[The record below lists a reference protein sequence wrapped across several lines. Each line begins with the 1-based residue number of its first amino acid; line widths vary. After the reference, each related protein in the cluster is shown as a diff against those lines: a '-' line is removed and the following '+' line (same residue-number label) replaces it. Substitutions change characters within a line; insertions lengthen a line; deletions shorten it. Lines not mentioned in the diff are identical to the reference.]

1 MESLKNLLREII
13 MDRIVRATAANGGI
27 RLVAVLTTESSL
39 EARERHGLSYLTTC
53 ILGRAFSASLLLAS
67 SMKIMHGRVTLRIR
81 SDGPLKGL
89 LVDAGR
95 DGNVR
100 GYVGNPD
107 LEFDLIKTDSNK
119 FTFNFRKALGTGYLN
134 VIRDNGFGEPFTST
148 VELVKGNIAEDLASY
163 LYYSEQTP
171 SAVFIGEK
179 IKNKKIICT
188 GGLLAQVLPKKG
200 TDPLLVSL
208 LEERCKEINSFSED
222 LFQEKDNLLSL
233 IKNIFPDIDDN
244 LISEEARTQKVKFKC
259 MCSKQRSL
267 NAMKMLDKSEL
278 EDILKTEGKAELVCE
293 FCKNKYLI
301 SYEDISEIIE
311 N

>member
-1 MESLKNLLREII
+1 MT
-13 MDRIVRATAANGGI
+13 DRIVRATAAKGSI
-27 RLVAVLTTESSL
+27 RLVAVLTTSSSL
-39 EARERHGLSYLTTC
+39 EAKKRHRLSYLTTS

-95 DGNVR
+95 DGKVR

-107 LEFDLIKTDSNK
+107 LELDLVKTELNKYSFDFS
-119 FTFNFRKALGTGYLN
+119 KAVGKGYLN
-134 VIRDNGFGEPFTST
+134 VIRDTGFGEPFTST
-148 VELVKGNIAEDLASY
+148 VEIVNGNIAEDLASY
-163 LYYSEQTP
+163 LYHSEQTP

-179 IKNKKIICT
+179 IQNKNIICS
-188 GGLLAQVLPKKG
+188 GGLIAQVLPKKD

-222 LFQEKDNLLSL
+222 LFKSKDNLLSL
-233 IKNIFPDIDDN
+233 IKKIFPDIDDKS
-244 LISEEARTQKVKFKC
+244 ISDKSRTQNVGFECK
-259 MCSKQRSL
+259 CSKERSI

-278 EDILKTEGKAELVCE
+278 KDILKKEGKAELVCE

-301 SYEDISEIIE
+301 NSEELNAMIK